1 MEKIA
6 EYEQHAAQCRQMAA
20 KATNPDHKMWLE
32 QMAHAWDELAL
43 GREGRQMSACFE
55 ISLRGGATGP
65 QARRGDV
72 RACGR
77 SRR

>member
-1 MEKIA
+1 MKKIA

-43 GREGRQMSACFE
+43 DREARLEKQQSGRNGN
-55 ISLRGGATGP
+55 
-65 QARRGDV
+65 
-72 RACGR
+72 
-77 SRR
+77 